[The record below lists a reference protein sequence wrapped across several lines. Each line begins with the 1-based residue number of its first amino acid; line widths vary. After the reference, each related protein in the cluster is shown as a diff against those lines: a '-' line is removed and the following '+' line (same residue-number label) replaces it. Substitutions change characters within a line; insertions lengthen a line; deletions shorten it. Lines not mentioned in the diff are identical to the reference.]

1 MSRGPSA
8 LNALVAVNKPL
19 GLSSHDVVNRVRRA
33 VGEKRVGHAGTLD
46 PAASGVLVIGIGQ
59 ATKLLGMLT
68 LDRKAYVAQVE
79 FGSATDTDDAEGEVV
94 RTAPVPHELS
104 DPAFAAEALH
114 GLLGE
119 QDQVPPAYSAISV
132 NGRRAY
138 ALARDGKQVE
148 LAARHVTVHAAD
160 LVSVESGEKCVWTC
174 AFDVSKGTY
183 VRSLA
188 RDLGERLGTC
198 AHLCGLV
205 RTQAGGV
212 CLGDCVD
219 LDELAEGGKSLVVER
234 CLDLGELA
242 DVSCGRKIEVG
253 EVFARGE
260 RREPRPEER
269 VALVFDGA
277 LAGIWER
284 RGTSLAC
291 QTNFPQAI
299 EGVK

>member
-79 FGSATDTDDAEGEVV
+79 FGSATDTDDSEGEVV

-219 LDELAEGGKSLVVER
+219 LDELA
-234 CLDLGELA
+234 

>member
-79 FGSATDTDDAEGEVV
+79 FGSATDTDDSEGEVV

-160 LVSVESGEKCVWTC
+160 L
-174 AFDVSKGTY
+174 DVSKGTY

-234 CLDLGELA
+234 CLDPVALLGLPRRDLALGELA